1 MLLIVSQRGLHGCVK
16 SGYRSGAE
24 CEAECLFAYACGTET
39 HSHERCTCPI
49 HCFLMATIIEV
60 AERAQVSIAT
70 VSNVIRGTRK
80 VSDELTRRV
89 RASIR
94 ELNYS
99 PNEIARSLKVKQ
111 TRMLVLVLPD
121 ITNPFF
127 PEIIRGAEDA
137 AFERGYFLLTANTN
151 EQTSRER
158 RIMTAL
164 RSYRIDGILLASAE
178 DARSHEVSP
187 IAELVQAG
195 VSVVCLDRT
204 VPDVPTDA
212 VLLDNVGG
220 ARDCVLHL
228 IAQGHRRIG
237 IITGGLHLQ
246 TGYERLLGYKRALE
260 QAGLPLL
267 KQLVAEGD
275 FRFESGRQRAL
286 ELLKLRSR
294 PTAVFTCNGLMAA
307 GALGAFEEMSVRY
320 PEDVALATFDDIAV
334 DHSFHA
340 HLTAVI
346 QPSFDMG
353 FRAASI
359 LMDRIEGK
367 LGEEPVVVR
376 VRPSLVLR
384 DSTSKR
390 IAEPGQRHRLEKSS

>member
-1 MLLIVSQRGLHGCVK
+1 
-16 SGYRSGAE
+16 
-24 CEAECLFAYACGTET
+24 
-39 HSHERCTCPI
+39 
-49 HCFLMATIIEV
+49 MATIIEV
-60 AERAQVSIAT
+60 AERAGVSIAT
-70 VSNVIRGTRK
+70 VSNVIRGTRR
-80 VSDELTRRV
+80 VSEELTTRV
-89 RASIR
+89 RGAIR

-164 RSYRIDGILLASAE
+164 RSYRVDGILLASAE
-178 DARSHEVSP
+178 DARSHEVSH
-187 IAELVQAG
+187 IAEVVSGG

-204 VPDVPTDA
+204 VPDVSTDA

-220 ARDCVLHL
+220 ARDAVLHL
-228 IAQGHRRIG
+228 IEQGHRRVG

-260 QAGLPLL
+260 QAGLPLV
-267 KQLVAEGD
+267 KQLIAEGD
-275 FRFESGRQRAL
+275 FRYESGRVRAL

-294 PTAVFTCNGLMAA
+294 PTAIFTCNGVMAA
-307 GALGAFEEMSVRY
+307 GALAAFEQAGVRY
-320 PEDVALATFDDIAV
+320 PEDVALATFDDITV
-334 DHSFHA
+334 DHVFHA

-367 LGEEPVVVR
+367 LGAEPVTVR

-384 DSTSKR
+384 DSTAKR
-390 IAEPGQRHRLEKSS
+390 VEREGSGAKPRKRS